1 MTARLR
7 SSLHPLTVA
16 SIGMQ
21 PDGCCGPLGQPDDRL
36 WLCEYH
42 MGFED
47 GIDQLLEQQEVKS
60 DG

>member
-16 SIGMQ
+16 SIALQ
-21 PDGCCGPLGQPDDRL
+21 PGGCCGVPRSNARL

-47 GIDQLLEQQEVKS
+47 GIDALLDQQEVKS